1 MTFRRLLGAI
11 SAIACVLVGLLR
23 ALALLSSTEA
33 ATGFLLSG
41 SPAQHYL
48 LLAAPLVL
56 ALLASLAIPAK
67 TCHPFGTAAGLP
79 AFCGLLFSGVMG
91 IGLFVLGRAGIPEL
105 VAAGLM
111 ALGCLWFSARMLRG
125 NDLSPVCGV
134 FAILGWLVV
143 CVMLFTGK
151 TASLQHFTH
160 VLELLCST
168 GILLFLCGVLRA
180 AYSGGA
186 PGISRMVFFRGML
199 AFYLGVC
206 LLLPQE
212 LWLMQQ
218 GQNVLFLQGKCVAA
232 ALLGLSGLF
241 WALRCMCTCGED
253 ACEEPGTD
261 PAAAAAFE
269 EAERR
274 LREEGAAAQTAY
286 APGGTDAAAAPQ
298 PQRWSSAASA
308 LYGTAAQ
315 KTAEPFSAPAAA
327 PVTPAAA
334 PAAPQEITSLF
345 DQPSEPEPEPAAA
358 AVPAASPQAAPVS
371 PAEPAAPVQS
381 EEKPAQ
387 SFAVAAPPARPA
399 AAPAS
404 AAPQPSASGTM
415 ARLDSL
421 LENID
426 SAPKNDSID
435 ALLADLDK
443 LTAKKPAEP
452 AADATAGEKWVF
464 RRD

>member
-11 SAIACVLVGLLR
+11 SAIACVLTGLLR
-23 ALALLSSTEA
+23 VLALLSNTEA

-41 SPAQHYL
+41 SPVYHYL

-105 VAAGLM
+105 AAAVLM
-111 ALGCLWFSARMLRG
+111 TLGCLWFSARMLRG
-125 NDLSPVCGV
+125 NDLSPVCGI

-180 AYSGGA
+180 AYSAGA

-199 AFYLGVC
+199 AFYLGFC

-241 WALRCMCTCGED
+241 WALRCMCARGED
-253 ACEEPGTD
+253 TCEEPETD

-274 LREEGAAAQTAY
+274 LREEGAAAQAAY
-286 APGGTDAAAAPQ
+286 APGGTDAPSAPQ

-308 LYGTAAQ
+308 LYGGAVPRAP
-315 KTAEPFSAPAAA
+315 EPS
-327 PVTPAAA
+327 AA
-334 PAAPQEITSLF
+334 PAAPQEVTSLF
-345 DQPSEPEPEPAAA
+345 DPPADTTQEAVSVAAEPHVAPFTAAE
-358 AVPAASPQAAPVS
+358 PVS
-371 PAEPAAPVQS
+371 PIRP
-381 EEKPAQ
+381 EEKPVQPFAENASPAQ
-387 SFAVAAPPARPA
+387 PA
-399 AAPAS
+399 AAPTP
-404 AAPQPSASGTM
+404 AAPQTAASGTM

-421 LENID
+421 LETID
-426 SAPKNDSID
+426 STPKNDSID

-443 LTAKKPAEP
+443 LTEKKQTVP
-452 AADATAGEKWVF
+452 AADVAAGEKWVF

>member
-1 MTFRRLLGAI
+1 MTFRRLLGSI

-41 SPAQHYL
+41 SPVHHYL

-105 VAAGLM
+105 VAAVLM
-111 ALGCLWFSARMLRG
+111 ALGCLWFSGRMLQG

-180 AYSGGA
+180 AYSAGA
-186 PGISRMVFFRGML
+186 YGISRMVFFRGML
-199 AFYLGVC
+199 AFYLGGC

-218 GQNVLFLQGKCVAA
+218 GQNVLFLQG
-232 ALLGLSGLF
+232 
-241 WALRCMCTCGED
+241 
-253 ACEEPGTD
+253 
-261 PAAAAAFE
+261 
-269 EAERR
+269 
-274 LREEGAAAQTAY
+274 
-286 APGGTDAAAAPQ
+286 
-298 PQRWSSAASA
+298 
-308 LYGTAAQ
+308 
-315 KTAEPFSAPAAA
+315 
-327 PVTPAAA
+327 
-334 PAAPQEITSLF
+334 
-345 DQPSEPEPEPAAA
+345 
-358 AVPAASPQAAPVS
+358 
-371 PAEPAAPVQS
+371 
-381 EEKPAQ
+381 
-387 SFAVAAPPARPA
+387 
-399 AAPAS
+399 
-404 AAPQPSASGTM
+404 
-415 ARLDSL
+415 
-421 LENID
+421 
-426 SAPKNDSID
+426 
-435 ALLADLDK
+435 
-443 LTAKKPAEP
+443 
-452 AADATAGEKWVF
+452 
-464 RRD
+464 